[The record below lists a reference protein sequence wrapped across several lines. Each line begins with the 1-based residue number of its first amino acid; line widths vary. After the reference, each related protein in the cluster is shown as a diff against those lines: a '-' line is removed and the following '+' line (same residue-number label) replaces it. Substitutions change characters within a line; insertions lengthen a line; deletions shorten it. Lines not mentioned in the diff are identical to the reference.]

1 MIINFSDLDKN
12 LYDNFLLANPTTSS
26 LNIRTSSANLAVPV
40 SGVRITVSKEI
51 DGNMVIFYT
60 GITDSSGVINN
71 ISLPTPSISSNDLEV
86 PLGTDY
92 DIEASFESFNKKYSV
107 LMYPNIHS
115 TLNINII
122 PGDNYGS

>member
-12 LYDNFLLANPTTSS
+12 LYNNFLLANPTTSS
-26 LNIRTSSANLAVPV
+26 LNIRTSSANLAIPV

-51 DGNMVIFYT
+51 EGNMVIFYT

-71 ISLPTPSISSNDLEV
+71 ISLPTPSVSSNDLEV

-92 DIEASFESFNKKYSV
+92 DIEASIGGFNKKYNV
-107 LMYPNIHS
+107 IMYPNICS

>member
-1 MIINFSDLDKN
+1 MIINFSNLDKN
-12 LYDNFLLANPTTSS
+12 LYNSFLLANPTTSS
-26 LNIRTSSANLAVPV
+26 LNIRTSSANLAIPV

-51 DGNMVIFYT
+51 EGNMVIFYT
-60 GITDSSGVINN
+60 GITDSSGVIND
-71 ISLPTPSISSNDLEV
+71 ISLPTPSISSNDLEI

-92 DIEASFESFNKKYSV
+92 DIEASFESFKKKYNV
-107 LMYPNIHS
+107 IMYPNICS